1 MRIRVLGAAAG
12 GGFPQWNCACPN
24 CHSVREG
31 NDSHQPLLQSSLAVS
46 SNEKDWYLINAG
58 PDVHRQIESFTA
70 LHPGPGI
77 RETPL
82 AGVILTDAE
91 FDHTIGLLSLREGSC
106 LTIYGTETVRKCLQ
120 SFFPVLPILK
130 NYCSWEWQSLHPD
143 HRKRI
148 GLPGVGGEG
157 TIIIETVPVSKK
169 PPLYT
174 QSNKEENDPED
185 LWEVGLVLYNE
196 STGRCLAYFPTLERI
211 TPAIEACFQ
220 KADILMVDGTFW
232 SETELVELGATK
244 RDARNMGHLPI
255 SGPSGIAEKLAKYSA
270 KRKILIHINN
280 SNPILKKDSMERHTL
295 ERLGFE
301 IAYDGMEVEV

>member
-244 RDARNMGHLPI
+244 R
-255 SGPSGIAEKLAKYSA
+255 
-270 KRKILIHINN
+270 
-280 SNPILKKDSMERHTL
+280 
-295 ERLGFE
+295 
-301 IAYDGMEVEV
+301 

>member
-1 MRIRVLGAAAG
+1 
-12 GGFPQWNCACPN
+12 
-24 CHSVREG
+24 
-31 NDSHQPLLQSSLAVS
+31 
-46 SNEKDWYLINAG
+46 
-58 PDVHRQIESFTA
+58 
-70 LHPGPGI
+70 
-77 RETPL
+77 
-82 AGVILTDAE
+82 
-91 FDHTIGLLSLREGSC
+91 
-106 LTIYGTETVRKCLQ
+106 LQ

-143 HRKRI
+143 NRKRI
-148 GLPGVGGEG
+148 GPPGVGEEG

-174 QSNKEENDPED
+174 QSNKEEKDPED
-185 LWEVGLVLYNE
+185 VWEVGLVLHNE

-232 SETELVELGATK
+232 SETELVEMGATK
-244 RDARNMGHLPI
+244 RDARSMGHLPI
-255 SGPSGIAEKLAKYSA
+255 SGPSGIAEKLALFPA